1 MAARSRPDPA
11 DVAACRRLLQAGSRS
26 FFAASL
32 LLPASVREPATVLYA
47 FCRVADDA
55 VDLSPNSATA
65 IARLHARLDGIFA
78 GTPDEDPVDRALAI
92 VVRVH
97 DLPRSVFD
105 ALIEGLAWDV
115 GGRTYETFSDLIAY
129 CARVAGTVG
138 TLMTLLMGRRDP
150 RVLAR
155 ACDLGVAMQ
164 LTNIARDVGED
175 ARAGRIYLPLDWMAE
190 AGLSPAAFLADPRFD
205 RRIAA
210 LVERLLAEADR
221 LYRRS
226 QSGIGAL
233 PGGCRP
239 AIHAARLIYQE
250 IGILLAARGHD
261 SIAQRSVVPQGRK
274 LALVGRALLDA
285 GFASGPTRQKALAEV
300 QFLIDAVRPEGGEGL
315 MADQGLDRLMG
326 IFERLARE
334 PGSARTGRVLRPRRG
349 RTRASRLT
357 ATA

>member
-1 MAARSRPDPA
+1 
-11 DVAACRRLLQAGSRS
+11 
-26 FFAASL
+26 
-32 LLPASVREPATVLYA
+32 
-47 FCRVADDA
+47 
-55 VDLSPNSATA
+55 
-65 IARLHARLDGIFA
+65 
-78 GTPDEDPVDRALAI
+78 
-92 VVRVH
+92 
-97 DLPRSVFD
+97 
-105 ALIEGLAWDV
+105 
-115 GGRTYETFSDLIAY
+115 
-129 CARVAGTVG
+129 
-138 TLMTLLMGRRDP
+138 
-150 RVLAR
+150 
-155 ACDLGVAMQ
+155 
-164 LTNIARDVGED
+164 
-175 ARAGRIYLPLDWMAE
+175 MAE

-250 IGILLAARGHD
+250 IGILLAARGYD

-349 RTRASRLT
+349 RTRASRLI